1 MHVFAGICWNVL
13 LFATGAEEGGDAC
26 CGQGEKKTLCS
37 AWAELLEI
45 SLFLLFPLR
54 T

>member
-13 LFATGAEEGGDAC
+13 LFATGAEEEGG
-26 CGQGEKKTLCS
+26 GEMLAANKVKRKLS
-37 AWAELLEI
+37 ELLEI
-45 SLFLLFPLR
+45 SLFLLLPLR

>member
-13 LFATGAEEGGDAC
+13 LFATGAEVGG
-26 CGQGEKKTLCS
+26 GEMLAANKVKRKLS
-37 AWAELLEI
+37 ELLEI
-45 SLFLLFPLR
+45 SLFLLLPLR